1 MKENNFFKKI
11 RDRDWKKL
19 LTAKNFIIVGCML
32 LIGAAVL
39 ISSLVAAGNGTE
51 AAMGEESTKILGNTV
66 LAGGTVNNTPDNT
79 SEPVSDTGTK
89 VDNFFAEAMIN
100 REKTRG
106 ESMEV
111 LNEVANNPDALPDA
125 KENALSSI
133 AGIVADMNSE
143 VNIETLVKAKG
154 FEECVAIVSGAS
166 CTVIVKTDGLDAAQ
180 TAQILEIV
188 CEQSSATP
196 DTTKIIQKS

>member
-89 VDNFFAEAMIN
+89 AEC
-100 REKTRG
+100 KC
-106 ESMEV
+106 V
-111 LNEVANNPDALPDA
+111 CHLPLWNKHHA
-125 KENALSSI
+125 KLSVTEFHI
-133 AGIVADMNSE
+133 RP
-143 VNIETLVKAKG
+143 
-154 FEECVAIVSGAS
+154 
-166 CTVIVKTDGLDAAQ
+166 TVGRIVKID
-180 TAQILEIV
+180 
-188 CEQSSATP
+188 CR
-196 DTTKIIQKS
+196 